1 VRVLL
6 VNRFYWPDRVGTGKI
21 LTDLAIYLAQ
31 GGADV
36 SVVASAAMIHAS
48 DWRLERQEDQ
58 DGVRIR
64 RVLAGRFDRRKV
76 LGWFLNA
83 ILFYPVSL
91 WRILRLP
98 RRDVTVF
105 LTDPPLLFVLG
116 PLVRWVKKT
125 RFVCWSQDLYP
136 DVAVELGVL
145 GRRSPLTAFWGWLAG
160 WALRRADL
168 VIAIGETMKERLVAK
183 GVKAER
189 IAVVHNWA
197 DGEKVKPISAE
208 VNPFLERYGLKDKF
222 VVMYSGNFGLSHE
235 FATVLEAAKRLTGQE
250 DIAFVFIG
258 EGKQFETVRVQ
269 AAGLQA
275 LFLPFQPEEE
285 LSNSL
290 SAASVQVVTLKAGL
304 EGILVPSKLYG
315 AMAVARP
322 VIFVGPERSEVAQV
336 IKEAMCGFTVMPG
349 DADGFMAA
357 VLRLKAGT
365 GERQAM
371 GKRAHETIIAKY
383 ERRIG
388 TAQIGRLLA
397 EVALRPEA
405 QGR

>member
-1 VRVLL
+1 MRVLL